1 MFVIGEENYTS
12 VTFRIKEV
20 IIKMT
25 RIAHV
30 INKLDGGG
38 AERLLSQLL
47 PILSKNLHVDL
58 IVFNQKSKE
67 FSSVFEKN
75 NIRIISLTRSESVY
89 SPFHILR
96 LCKYIHKYDIV
107 HVHLFPAQYWVAIAS
122 IFVRKKVLFVTTE
135 HNTYNTRMKYA
146 FLSDIE
152 KLIYSRYSKIISVS
166 LETQR
171 AIIEWLGYGMGKSK
185 FSMIKNGIEISL
197 FSDALK
203 IPVTKISPQLNGE
216 EKLLIQVARF
226 NEQKDQ
232 ATAIRAMLYLPD
244 DYTLLL
250 VGKGPLLNYHQKLVE
265 EYQLESR
272 VIFLGYRTDVANLVK
287 SSYISIVSSH
297 WEGFG
302 LVAIEAMAAAIP
314 VVASNVEGLNSVVD
328 GAGLLFKAGDEYALA
343 EKIILIGQDVKK
355 RKEIILQQKQRIVEY
370 NIERT
375 AQEHIELYSSLT
387 NYDK

>member
-1 MFVIGEENYTS
+1 
-12 VTFRIKEV
+12 
-20 IIKMT
+20 
-25 RIAHV
+25 
-30 INKLDGGG
+30 
-38 AERLLSQLL
+38 
-47 PILSKNLHVDL
+47 
-58 IVFNQKSKE
+58 
-67 FSSVFEKN
+67 
-75 NIRIISLTRSESVY
+75 
-89 SPFHILR
+89 
-96 LCKYIHKYDIV
+96 
-107 HVHLFPAQYWVAIAS
+107 
-122 IFVRKKVLFVTTE
+122 
-135 HNTYNTRMKYA
+135 MKYA